1 MRHVLLS
8 SVLLVACAPAVQ
20 PDDPDGGRPDAAAD
34 PDGPS
39 GPDAEVP
46 DYSNVYAHSGTVLYR
61 LDTTTLQPVMVGAFT
76 NLGTQSITDIA
87 IDKNDTMVGI
97 TLDRIFSIDEA
108 TGAATLL
115 TELAPGSPN
124 LTSLSFV
131 PTDLT
136 NSNSDEI
143 LVAAASDGTVYEINP
158 DTGATTNLGSYG
170 MTEGDEAIKS
180 SGDIVAVHGLGIY
193 ATVTLGDSFTAPDY
207 LAVIDPETW
216 TATPLSVQTAYDK
229 IFGIAFWRDTIY
241 GFVDL
246 GDGEGGAIVSFDPY
260 TGAATPV
267 NTGAVRWYGAGVTTD
282 APVVD

>member
-1 MRHVLLS
+1 
-8 SVLLVACAPAVQ
+8 
-20 PDDPDGGRPDAAAD
+20 
-34 PDGPS
+34 
-39 GPDAEVP
+39 VP
-46 DYSNVYAHSGTVLYR
+46 DYSKVYAHSGTVLYR

-115 TELAPGSPN
+115 TELADGSPN

-136 NSNSDEI
+136 NSNSEEI

-170 MTEGDEAIKS
+170 MTDGDDAIKS

-193 ATVTLGDSFTAPDY
+193 ATVTIGGDFTAPDY

-216 TATPLSVQTAYDK
+216 TATPLSVQTTYDK

-267 NTGAVRWYGAGVTTD
+267 NTGDIRWYGAGVTTD